1 MTTQIL
7 TVGKMMNKEDLDK
20 RIMATRGQ
28 AKEECQMALKRLN
41 KEFEEILKKPCI

>member
-7 TVGKMMNKEDLDK
+7 AVGKSMAKEDLDI
-20 RIMATRGQ
+20 RIEATRCQ

-41 KEFEEILKKPCI
+41 KEFDEILKKPCI

>member
-20 RIMATRGQ
+20 RIMATKEQ

-41 KEFEEILKKPCI
+41 KEFEEILKNKL